1 MKILYCDPFAL
12 QSGAGNLVHNYE
24 LVTNL
29 RKLGHVVVPLKVKG
43 SSPRKEVDANIRSS
57 QGRRAKSGLRSV
69 PLCKFLL
76 NVMRILQFAWRE
88 GFIFLSVLIVVVKQ
102 KRQFDV
108 IYRRHDVLNS
118 EFLLGRLFKVPSV
131 QEVNGIM
138 ADEAKTQHVGG
149 SLFHRVIDTIERFN
163 MPKADRII
171 VVTAKLKDVLH
182 RDYHVTE
189 EKIVVVWNGANTD
202 LFKPMDS
209 RHARGELGLGEDSSY
224 VSYIGSLSQWQGV
237 EYLIESAPLVL
248 SKCGNTRFLV
258 VGDGVLKEELVA
270 LAKQTGVSDR
280 LIFTGF
286 VPYDRVP
293 LYINAGDVCVLPK
306 KPLRGGYSP
315 LKLCE
320 YMACEKP
327 VVATRTSGFEILEEN
342 DAGLLINPEDAQEFA
357 NAIIRLLEAPD
368 LGKKMGENGR
378 RYVVKERSWESVAR
392 KVAVVCQEAV
402 EERKQRSEKRKTG
415 KL

>member
-1 MKILYCDPFAL
+1 MKILYCDPCAL
-12 QSGAGNLVHNYE
+12 QTGGGNLVHNYE

-29 RKLGHVVVPLKVKG
+29 RKLGHVVVPLKVSG
-43 SSPRKEVDANIRSS
+43 PRQKQEVDGNIRSS
-57 QGRRAKSGLRSV
+57 PWQRVKSRLRSV
-69 PLCKFLL
+69 PLYKFLVK
-76 NVMRILQFAWRE
+76 VMRILRFAWRE
-88 GFIFLSVLIVVVKQ
+88 GFIFLSVLIVVVRQ
-102 KRQFDV
+102 KRQFDI
-108 IYRRHDVLNS
+108 IYRRHDVFNS
-118 EFLLGRLFKVPSV
+118 EFLIARLLKIPSV
-131 QEVNGIM
+131 QEVNAVL
-138 ADEAKTQHVGG
+138 ADEARIQNVGG
-149 SLFHRVIDTIERFN
+149 SLIQRIIDTIERFN

-171 VVTAKLKDVLH
+171 VVTSKLKDVLH
-182 RDYHVTE
+182 HDYHIPE
-189 EKIVVVWNGANTD
+189 EKIVVILNGANTD

-237 EYLIESAPLVL
+237 EYLIKSAPLVL

-306 KPLRGGYSP
+306 KPVRGGYSP

-368 LGKKMGENGR
+368 LRRKMGENGR

-392 KVAVVCQEAV
+392 RVVEVCQEAV
-402 EERKQRSEKRKTG
+402 EERKQRSATP
-415 KL
+415 